1 MKDETNKKEG
11 TMNKFHEKHEYELEK
26 EAENTIHTD
35 VSINDKNPKSRNEYR
50 QNQYCLI
57 GCFWRCAIVS
67 FVEYDS
73 SREV

>member
-50 QNQYCLI
+50 QN
-57 GCFWRCAIVS
+57 
-67 FVEYDS
+67 
-73 SREV
+73 